1 MPSEAAMGD
10 DGKPAAK
17 LDGIHLGDFVIRP
30 APATGTDNHLDT
42 PEGRERQRQRQED
55 ARAAQ
60 QAGVTGNGHPIAD
73 PLHPAAGPVLPAGEG
88 GVVDDAIE
96 TSRAVRGD
104 TPDDPTVPI
113 LLRDPLTG
121 NVIGS
126 V

>member
-1 MPSEAAMGD
+1 MGD

-17 LDGIHLGDFVIRP
+17 LDGIHLGDFVFRP
-30 APATGTDNHLDT
+30 TPTTGTDDRLDT
-42 PEGRERQRQRQED
+42 PEGRERARQREED

-60 QAGVTGNGHPIAD
+60 RAGVTGNGHPIAN

-88 GVVDDAIE
+88 GAVDEAIA
-96 TSRAVRGD
+96 TSRAAAGD
-104 TPDDPTVPI
+104 TPDDDPEVPI